1 MKKIQNGKSGKMQM
15 RIGKEPWKLRWLGE
29 YSADVSPR
37 SCVENKSQREVK
49 QNWGPFLKEEQS
61 QKVEHRETG
70 QIHREWE
77 RARL

>member
-1 MKKIQNGKSGKMQM
+1 MKKIQNGKSGKMQS
-15 RIGKEPWKLRWLGE
+15 RIGKEPWKLWCCLGE
-29 YSADVSPR
+29 YRADSLR

-70 QIHREWE
+70 QIHKEWG
-77 RARL
+77 RALP